1 MVLAAL
7 LACKQGN
14 DGGAGSPCSS
24 DADCKNGLLCESGAC
39 MAKAAAEK
47 IRASSAPATAPAAPV
62 PTGEAKEM
70 VEAEKADDGPIP
82 EIPEGR
88 STPPSVGEWAQAKV
102 VNTQEPNSWP
112 DDCTTKVVREWLQV
126 NCTGNVIGYEKMSS
140 FGTLH
145 SDYFESVK
153 LGKLA
158 SFVVRLKKG
167 KTMNLRI
174 CRLQN
179 RASLFVNWPASKD
192 RPVHIALGK
201 GPACDGTPASGFVPA
216 N

>member
-1 MVLAAL
+1 
-7 LACKQGN
+7 
-14 DGGAGSPCSS
+14 
-24 DADCKNGLLCESGAC
+24 

-47 IRASSAPATAPAAPV
+47 IRASSATTAPTAAPEA
-62 PTGEAKEM
+62 PLATGEAKKM
-70 VEAEKADDGPIP
+70 VAAEGVDDGPIP
-82 EIPEGR
+82 AIPEGR
-88 STPPSVGEWAQAKV
+88 SNPPSVSEWAQAKV
-102 VNTQEPNSWP
+102 VNTQGPNSWP
-112 DDCTTKVVREWLQV
+112 DDCTSKVVREWLQV
-126 NCTGNVIGYEKMSS
+126 NCTGHVIGYEKMQS
-140 FGTLH
+140 FGK
-145 SDYFESVK
+145 SQVDYFESVK
-153 LGKLA
+153 LGKMA

-179 RASLFVNWPASKD
+179 RASLFMNWPASKD